1 METHLF
7 TFKQNKEMKTITRIL
22 GVTLTV
28 AMFIFLDACKAEKG
42 DIGPIGSTGANGTNG
57 TIGATGA
64 TGATGTTGA
73 KGDKG
78 DKGDPGAGAN
88 VLQVTFNSTFVPPNA
103 PTPAKVFTFPS
114 AITTNI
120 LDNSALLVYIK
131 TSNYTDTWYPVSGA
145 AVYPG
150 GTVNPYVADV
160 LRYFLIPS
168 ARTVSIARESGS
180 AISSI
185 IATRCVIIPATTI
198 STGRKAAVDFSDY
211 EAVKKFYNLPD

>member
-1 METHLF
+1 
-7 TFKQNKEMKTITRIL
+7 MKTITRIL
-22 GVTLTV
+22 GVAFMV
-28 AMFIFLDACKAEKG
+28 AMFIFLDACKGEKG
-42 DIGPIGSTGANGTNG
+42 DVGPVGATG
-57 TIGATGA
+57 TIGATGTNGA
-64 TGATGTTGA
+64 TGVTGATGVAGP
-73 KGDKG
+73 
-78 DKGDPGAGAN
+78 KGDPGAGAN

-131 TSNYTDTWYPVSGA
+131 TSNFTDVWYPVSGA
-145 AVYPG
+145 GVFPG

-168 ARTVSIARESGS
+168 DRTVSIARESGS
-180 AISSI
+180 AIASI